1 MDGMTFEEAWR
12 GEDGLSL
19 RYKERLILALEDI
32 LLCVEV
38 NGGVINMNNA
48 VMVAEWWSNG
58 SEQDLSYMIND
69 VVSFIAANT
78 ASTQNGD

>member
-1 MDGMTFEEAWR
+1 MDGMSFEEAWR

-69 VVSFIAANT
+69 VVGFIAANT

>member
-32 LLCVEV
+32 LYCVEV

>member
-1 MDGMTFEEAWR
+1 MDGMSFEEAWR
-12 GEDGLSL
+12 GDDGLSL

-69 VVSFIAANT
+69 VVGFIAANT

>member
-1 MDGMTFEEAWR
+1 MDGMSFEEAWR

-32 LLCVEV
+32 LYCVEV

-58 SEQDLSYMIND
+58 SEHDLSYMIND
-69 VVSFIAANT
+69 VVEFINANT

>member
-1 MDGMTFEEAWR
+1 
-12 GEDGLSL
+12 
-19 RYKERLILALEDI
+19 
-32 LLCVEV
+32 
-38 NGGVINMNNA
+38 VINMNNA